1 MSQREK
7 NGGMDM
13 SKLYRK
19 KHEEEQDGVME
30 IVADLLDRVYALK
43 ATIITASLHIERG
56 YAGEALKVLEAGL
69 RSEEE

>member
-1 MSQREK
+1 MSREDDDQK
-7 NGGMDM
+7 
-13 SKLYRK
+13 
-19 KHEEEQDGVME
+19 EDGIMT